1 MSNLYDTSVFVEY
14 FRGKKVVADYLQK
27 AKLACS
33 IVTAAELVQG
43 ARDKKAQ
50 LVIEKFLRRVTVFSL
65 TPTISE
71 HMLGL
76 IGRFHLSHG
85 LAIPDA
91 LIAATA
97 IEHNL
102 TLVTHNVK
110 HFSFISGLSVHA
122 WSEFA

>member
-1 MSNLYDTSVFVEY
+1 MSNIYDTSVFIEY
-14 FRGKKVVADYLQK
+14 FRGKKAVSDYLQK
-27 AKLACS
+27 VDLTCS
-33 IVTAAELVQG
+33 VVTAAELLQG

-50 LVIEKFLRRVTVFSL
+50 QVIEKFLRRVTVLPL
-65 TPTISE
+65 TPIISE
-71 HMLGL
+71 CMLDF

-97 IEHNL
+97 IEHTL

-110 HFSFISGLSVHA
+110 HFSYIPGLSVRA
-122 WSEFA
+122 WKELV